1 MKPGRFT
8 RNNFSCQSLRLIINI
23 HLSIP
28 VSNKPEEV
36 QERVPILEVREE
48 GDDEVRA
55 EHGDGAGEE
64 ERAVPLLL
72 PQDVRQDGERDGQAD
87 GQRRHQAVC
96 WNLALDM
103 KSLHGKVDPSTG

>member
-1 MKPGRFT
+1 MFRDVPKCLLNSTPGCLFVP
-8 RNNFSCQSLRLIINI
+8 QQV
-23 HLSIP
+23 HEWVP
-28 VSNKPEEV
+28 V
-36 QERVPILEVREE
+36 LEVCEE
-48 GDDEVRA
+48 GDDEVGA

-72 PQDVRQDGERDGQAD
+72 PQDVSQDGEGHRQAD